1 MRAKIAK
8 KGGEMIRVQFEMTEE
23 KYKEFEALMQKAGV
37 RTKKDLLNNAL
48 VLLEWFIKEKEAGR
62 VVASIDEKEH
72 KYKEVIMP
80 MLSAA

>member
-1 MRAKIAK
+1 
-8 KGGEMIRVQFEMTEE
+8 MIRVQFEMTEE

-62 VVASIDEKEH
+62 VVASIDEKEQ
-72 KYKEVIMP
+72 KYKEVVMP
-80 MLSAA
+80 MLSAAAA